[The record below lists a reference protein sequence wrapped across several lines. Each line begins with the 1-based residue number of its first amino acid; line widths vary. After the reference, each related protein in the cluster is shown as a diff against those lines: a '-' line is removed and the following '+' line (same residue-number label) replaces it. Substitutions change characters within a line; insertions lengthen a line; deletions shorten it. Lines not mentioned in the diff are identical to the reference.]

1 MLKPLAF
8 SLALA
13 LASGSALA
21 ATCTEAVERF
31 AREHE
36 VARAGGDGD
45 RSSMPATPPV
55 TMETRGMAASDKL
68 AETGGVLQPPDV
80 GRTPVLEPPP
90 TANTMPTAPRIEPG
104 PAPEVPPSKVELDAA
119 TRVQVDS
126 LLTAARQADK
136 AGDSHRCYDRLGE
149 AQKLA
154 GSPPS

>member
-21 ATCTEAVERF
+21 ATCSEAVDRF

-36 VARAGGDGD
+36 VAKAGGPGD

-55 TMETRGMAASDKL
+55 TMEARGMTATDKL
-68 AETGGVLQPPDV
+68 ADTGGVIQPPDV
-80 GRTPVLEPPP
+80 GRTPVLEPPK
-90 TANTMPTAPRIEPG
+90 TANTMPTAPKIEPG
-104 PAPEVPPSKVELDAA
+104 PAPATPPSRVELDAA
-119 TRVQVDS
+119 TRAQLDS

-136 AGDSHRCYDRLGE
+136 AGDSQRCYDRLSE

-154 GSPPS
+154 GSPRS